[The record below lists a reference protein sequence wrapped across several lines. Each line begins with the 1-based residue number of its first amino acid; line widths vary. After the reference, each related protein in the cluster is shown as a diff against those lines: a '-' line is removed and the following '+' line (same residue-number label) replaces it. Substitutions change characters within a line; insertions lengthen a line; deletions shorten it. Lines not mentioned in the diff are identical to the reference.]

1 MSQLK
6 VNSIVPSGGLPAGA
20 SGGVIQTRYALKSST
35 FSTSSASFTNI
46 TGLSVA
52 IAPRSTSNKVLCIVT
67 LYCGLDGANKRYAWR
82 LTRGGTAIAIADAA
96 GSRTRAS
103 GGGAT
108 VGAGSGSTWA
118 HTITFLDSPA
128 TTSSTT
134 YQVQG
139 AAIDGDNFI
148 VNNTVADADAASYM
162 RPASSIA
169 VMEISG

>member
-1 MSQLK
+1 MSQIRTDSL
-6 VNSIVPSGGLPAGA
+6 IPAAGLPAGS

-67 LYCGLDGANKRYAWR
+67 LYCGLDGSNKRYAWR

-103 GGGAT
+103 GGGTT

-148 VNNTVADADAASYM
+148 VNNTVSDADAASYM
-162 RPASSIA
+162 RPASSIS
-169 VMEISG
+169 VMEVSG